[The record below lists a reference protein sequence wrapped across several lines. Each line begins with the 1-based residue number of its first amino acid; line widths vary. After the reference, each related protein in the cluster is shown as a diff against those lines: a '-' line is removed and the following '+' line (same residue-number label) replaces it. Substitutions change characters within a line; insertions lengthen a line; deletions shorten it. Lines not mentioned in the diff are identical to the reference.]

1 MSLYVLGDLHLSFS
15 TDKPMNIFKGWGN
28 HVEKITANWNDIVKD
43 EDTVVINGDISWATY
58 LQDAEKDFRYI
69 NDNLKGKKIFLKG
82 NHDYWWT
89 TKSKLDAFLTEKGLD
104 KIQILNNNSY
114 SVNGI
119 AVCGTR
125 GWINDGSEPFDQKL
139 LNREAGRLD
148 MSIAAAKNL
157 GGEPV
162 VFIHYPPI
170 FGDEKNYY
178 IIDVLQ
184 KHGIKEC
191 YYGHV
196 HGPAVKKAFTGES
209 EGINYHIA
217 SCDCVNFTPVL
228 VKR

>member
-28 HVEKITANWNDIVKD
+28 HVEKITANWNALVNE

-58 LQDAEKDFRYI
+58 LRDAEKDFRYI

-89 TKSKLDAFLTEKGLD
+89 TKSKLDAFLQEKALD
-104 KIQILNNNSY
+104 KIRILNNNSY
-114 SVNGI
+114 LEAGI

-148 MSIAAAKNL
+148 MSISDAKRL

-170 FGDEKNYY
+170 FGNEKNYY
-178 IIDVLQ
+178 IIDVLK
-184 KHGIKEC
+184 KHGVKDC

-196 HGPAVKKAFTGES
+196 HGPAVKQAFTGES
-209 EGINYHIA
+209 DGINYHIA

-228 VKR
+228 VKE